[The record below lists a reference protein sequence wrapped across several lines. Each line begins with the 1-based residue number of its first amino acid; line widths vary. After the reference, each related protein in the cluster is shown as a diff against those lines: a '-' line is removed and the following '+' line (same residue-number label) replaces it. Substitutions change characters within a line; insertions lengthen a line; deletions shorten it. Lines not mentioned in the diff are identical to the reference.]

1 MSCFESSAFLKNP
14 QVMNQEILKKACE
27 KLGWKFEVKTE
38 QNKQVLYVYDA
49 NQKANLKGE
58 FALKVIDNVV
68 TYNSY
73 YMKNGQ
79 ELIKELESQFYGL
92 NVVYAKETILRE
104 FQAVGF
110 KFLPD
115 LKFIATETEKEKFKM
130 VASTRNTNEAEKRT
144 EIEFVIKFDG
154 TIVTDSNY
162 IPEDIHKLADKAM
175 EAIDNSFGTKRKE
188 GEQIRRKVIPPIYQ
202 GKTFCSAS
210 GQIKSNNT
218 NTTVTQKI
226 KRTK

>member
-1 MSCFESSAFLKNP
+1 MSCFESSTFLKSP

-27 KLGWKFEVKTE
+27 KLGWKFEVKLE
-38 QNKQVLYVYDA
+38 QNKQVLYVFDT

-58 FALKVIDNVV
+58 FALKVFDNVV

-92 NVVYAKETILRE
+92 NIVYAKETILRE

-115 LKFIATETEKEKFKM
+115 FKFVPTESEKEKFKM
-130 VASTRNTNEAEKRT
+130 VATTRNPNESDKRT
-144 EIEFVIKFDG
+144 EIEFIIKFDG

-188 GEQIRRKVIPPIYQ
+188 GEHIKRKPIPLMYQ
-202 GKTFCSAS
+202 GKTFCSAT

-218 NTTVTQKI
+218 NTTLTQKI